1 MKYQVLEKQK
11 NQFITL
17 VLINEII
24 NFQTYFPVKLEGDNT
39 FINSYLGSMLTQGM
53 LVIKNDKFVPTPKG
67 REFLQNFYNKY
78 YEYLKMFDLYC
89 AVDLE
94 KGEFAFS
101 SLDKFDSDEE
111 WFDFLS
117 EERFSDV
124 RVAVAEF
131 KKMDPT
137 EIVFMSFLNENRF
150 DCTAPKWQYNLTG
163 DDVWK
168 EIEEI
173 LNTAVTAEYLTTD
186 GVLEDVIKQG
196 TQIAM
201 GLIRIAESASNT
213 DDNFDQETVTETTTT
228 EEYVDVVNM
237 PYYGYDY
244 WDPYYDPFYISPLW
258 LVPALILF

>member
-78 YEYLKMFDLYC
+78 YEYLKMFDIYC
-89 AVDLE
+89 AVDLD

-101 SLDKFDSDEE
+101 SSDIFSTDED
-111 WFDFLS
+111 WFKFLS
-117 EERFSDV
+117 QERFSDV

-131 KKMDPT
+131 KNMDPK
-137 EIVFMSFLNENRF
+137 EIVFMSFLNEGRF
-150 DCTAPKWQYNLTG
+150 DCTAPRWQYNLTG
-163 DDVWK
+163 DGIWK

-173 LNTAVTAEYLTTD
+173 LNTAVSAEYLTTD

-201 GLIRIAESASNT
+201 EIIKNAELNS
-213 DDNFDQETVTETTTT
+213 DDTEVEETVTETTTTT
-228 EEYVDVVNM
+228 EEYVDVVEM
-237 PYYGYDY
+237 PYYGYSY
-244 WDPYYDPFYISPLW
+244 WDPYYDPYYISPLW
-258 LVPALILF
+258 LVPMIILF